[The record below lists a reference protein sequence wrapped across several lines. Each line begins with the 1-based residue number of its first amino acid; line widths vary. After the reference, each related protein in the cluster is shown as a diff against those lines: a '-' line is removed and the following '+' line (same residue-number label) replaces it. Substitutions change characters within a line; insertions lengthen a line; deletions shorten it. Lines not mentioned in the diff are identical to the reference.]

1 MVLFRHMYRTN
12 GYVEWRSSLFTK
24 HWDVFSL
31 VFLLSICSWLLP
43 FLILHYHVWL
53 NMFLCTSN
61 RTTCRFNSTQYGL
74 ILHPF
79 YGRFVLHSTT
89 TKNRHSGL
97 LMAIW
102 IKLVCIK
109 KIMIEISVFQIIIQ
123 MHGEYWNATTNDCK
137 ILDRDRQFI

>member
-12 GYVEWRSSLFTK
+12 GNVEWRSSLFTK
-24 HWDVFSL
+24 HWDLFSL
-31 VFLLSICSWLLP
+31 VFLFINLQLTSSISYTSLSCLTQ
-43 FLILHYHVWL
+43 YV
-53 NMFLCTSN
+53 LCTSN

-123 MHGEYWNATTNDCK
+123 MHGEYWNAISNDCT
-137 ILDRDRQFI
+137 ILDRDRLFI

>member
-1 MVLFRHMYRTN
+1 MEVVLVYKTLRCVLFSVSFYQFAVDFFH
-12 GYVEWRSSLFTK
+12 
-24 HWDVFSL
+24 
-31 VFLLSICSWLLP
+31 FLYFI
-43 FLILHYHVWL
+43 IMVWL

-61 RTTCRFNSTQYGL
+61 RTTCRLNSTQYGL

-79 YGRFVLHSTT
+79 YGRFVLHSTA

>member
-1 MVLFRHMYRTN
+1 MEVFLVYKTLRCVLFSVSFYQFAVDFFH
-12 GYVEWRSSLFTK
+12 
-24 HWDVFSL
+24 
-31 VFLLSICSWLLP
+31 FLSFI
-43 FLILHYHVWL
+43 IMVWL

>member
-1 MVLFRHMYRTN
+1 MEVVLVYKTLRC
-12 GYVEWRSSLFTK
+12 
-24 HWDVFSL
+24 VFFS
-31 VFLLSICSWLLP
+31 VSFYQFAVDFFHFLYFIIMFDSICFYAHQIGL
-43 FLILHYHVWL
+43 
-53 NMFLCTSN
+53 
-61 RTTCRFNSTQYGL
+61 RAGFNSTQYGL

-123 MHGEYWNATTNDCK
+123 MQGDYWNATTNDCK

>member
-1 MVLFRHMYRTN
+1 MEVVLVYKTLRC
-12 GYVEWRSSLFTK
+12 
-24 HWDVFSL
+24 VFFS
-31 VFLLSICSWLLP
+31 VSFYQFAVDFFHFLYFIIMFDSICFYAHQIGL
-43 FLILHYHVWL
+43 
-53 NMFLCTSN
+53 
-61 RTTCRFNSTQYGL
+61 RAGFNSTQYGL

-102 IKLVCIK
+102 IKLICIK

-123 MHGEYWNATTNDCK
+123 MHVEYWNATTNDCK

>member
-1 MVLFRHMYRTN
+1 MEVVLVYKTLRCVLFSVSFYQFAVDFFH
-12 GYVEWRSSLFTK
+12 
-24 HWDVFSL
+24 
-31 VFLLSICSWLLP
+31 FLYFI
-43 FLILHYHVWL
+43 IMVWL

-109 KIMIEISVFQIIIQ
+109 KIMMEISVFQIIIQ
-123 MHGEYWNATTNDCK
+123 MHGEYWNAISNDCT
-137 ILDRDRQFI
+137 ILDRDRLFI

>member
-1 MVLFRHMYRTN
+1 MEVVLVYKTLRC
-12 GYVEWRSSLFTK
+12 
-24 HWDVFSL
+24 VFFS
-31 VFLLSICSWLLP
+31 VSFYQFAVDFFHFLYFIIMFDSICFYAHQIGL
-43 FLILHYHVWL
+43 
-53 NMFLCTSN
+53 
-61 RTTCRFNSTQYGL
+61 RAGFNSTQYGL

-102 IKLVCIK
+102 IKLICIK

>member
-1 MVLFRHMYRTN
+1 MVLFRNMYRTN

-31 VFLLSICSWLLP
+31 VFLFINLQLTSSISYTSLSCL
-43 FLILHYHVWL
+43 
-53 NMFLCTSN
+53 
-61 RTTCRFNSTQYGL
+61 TQYVFMHIKADYVQVEL
-74 ILHPF
+74 DTIWSNF
-79 YGRFVLHSTT
+79 TSVLWKVCSS

-102 IKLVCIK
+102 IKLICIK

>member
-1 MVLFRHMYRTN
+1 MEVVLVYKTLRC
-12 GYVEWRSSLFTK
+12 
-24 HWDVFSL
+24 VFFS
-31 VFLLSICSWLLP
+31 VSFYQFAVDFFHFLYFIIMFDSICFYAHQIGL
-43 FLILHYHVWL
+43 
-53 NMFLCTSN
+53 
-61 RTTCRFNSTQYGL
+61 RAGFNSTQYGL